1 MSCSRNFIICE
12 DKAALGSKLYNY
24 IKEASEKAIRDHGFF
39 AIGLSGGSLIDIIA
53 SSGLLQDTDVNF
65 AFWKVFLVDERAVAL
80 DSKDS
85 NYYGIKT
92 KLSANDSPMTE
103 SQIFPVEGIAEAPL
117 DESAAKY
124 SQLLQNHLG
133 TQVRLDLCLL
143 GMGPDGHTA
152 SLFPNHH
159 SFNPSDERLVVPV
172 TDSPKPP
179 PSRVSM
185 SLPFINASV
194 EIMFVVTGA
203 EKAPAL
209 KSIIRDNNLIYPAAQ
224 VHPEKCRWLLDTTSA
239 SELQ

>member
-1 MSCSRNFIICE
+1 MSSRNFVICE
-12 DKAALGSKLYNY
+12 DKTVLGSKFYSS
-24 IKEASEKAIRDHGFF
+24 IKDASGKAIRDHGVF

-53 SSGLLQDTDVNF
+53 SSGLLLDPEINF
-65 AFWKVFLVDERAVAL
+65 SLWKVFLVDERAVAL

-85 NYYGIKT
+85 NYCGIRT
-92 KLSANDSPMTE
+92 KLCATDSSMTKA
-103 SQIFPVEGIAEAPL
+103 QIFPVVGIADAPL

-133 TQVRLDLCLL
+133 NQPRLDLCLL

-152 SLFPNHH
+152 SLFPHHH
-159 SFNPSDERLVVPV
+159 SFNPNEERLVVPV

-179 PSRVSM
+179 PSRISM
-185 SLPFINASV
+185 SISFINASA

-203 EKAPAL
+203 EKAPVL
-209 KSIIRDNNLIYPAAQ
+209 KSIIKDNDLSYPAAQ
-224 VHPEKCRWLLDTTSA
+224 VHPEKSRWLLDAAAA